1 MIKVLNDASYMKDDP
16 VRPSLSYAFR
26 KSVGEIFYI
35 GEDKPDAVVCVAYTS
50 DIPTTVRELAIY
62 AHPPGNNCIAY
73 TVWSYTKGAG
83 RDIINELR
91 DYAWDNKFH
100 RLVTLSPKTEMARK
114 FHLRNGAFTLSENQE
129 TDNYEY
135 ELYET

>member
-1 MIKVLNDASYMKDDP
+1 LIKVLNDASYMKDDP

-35 GEDKPDAVVCVAYTS
+35 GGDKPDAIVCVAYTS
-50 DIPTTVRELAIY
+50 DIPTTVRELALY
-62 AHPPGNNCIAY
+62 SHPQGDNCIAY
-73 TVWSYTKGAG
+73 TVWSYASGAG
-83 RDIINELR
+83 RDIILNLR
-91 DYAWDNKFH
+91 DYAIENDFK

-114 FHLRNGAFTLSENQE
+114 FHLRNGAFILNENEE

-135 ELYET
+135 EL